1 MDLEEH
7 YRKLENMYHSAPCNA
22 YYNPHLTVEDGK
34 AVVLIPVKS
43 NLFHAAG
50 AVHGSVYFKAMDDA
64 AFFSVSSNVTDVFV
78 LTVDFKISFRRL
90 ISSGTMRAEGK
101 VVARDNDKF
110 TAETKVFDDTNN
122 LIGQGSGIFLK
133 SRIPLSGELGYQ

>member
-1 MDLEEH
+1 MDLEDH

-78 LTVDFKISFRRL
+78 LTVDFKISFRRP

-133 SRIPLSGELGYQ
+133 SRIPLSEELGYQ

>member
-1 MDLEEH
+1 MNLEDH
-7 YRKLENMYHSAPCNA
+7 YRKLENMYHSAPCNT

-34 AVVLIPVKS
+34 AVVLIPVRS

-50 AVHGSVYFKAMDDA
+50 AVHGSVYFKALDDA

-78 LTVDFKISFRRL
+78 LTVDFKISFRRP

-101 VVARDNDKF
+101 VVARDKDKF
-110 TAETKVFDDTNN
+110 TAESKVFDDTNN
-122 LIGQGSGIFLK
+122 LIGQGLGIFLK
-133 SRIPLSGELGYQ
+133 SRISLSEELGYQ